1 MSIPVIAYRED
12 SGRVKIEN
20 GEIYWKA
27 EYTNLLKIPV
37 NRIRIIGEY
46 TTIHALHKNEWFVV
60 FVLDNEDMFQM
71 SMYAMGM
78 MDLLTEL
85 SQTFN
90 AEFSPLLGDEREYKS
105 NTVWPPQ
112 IAGQELYELKVK
124 ESRTFFERFR
134 ARLGFG
140 DPVELI
146 LTDKVKTVL

>member
-27 EYTNLLKIPV
+27 EYTNLLKIPI

-46 TTIHALHKNEWFVV
+46 TTIHALHKNEWFIV

-78 MDLLTEL
+78 TDVLNEL

-90 AEFSPLLGDEREYKS
+90 TEFSPLLEDEREYKS
-105 NTVWPPQ
+105 NVIWPVPV
-112 IAGQELYELKVK
+112 AGQELYELKVK
-124 ESRTFFERFR
+124 ESRTFFDRFR

-140 DPVELI
+140 NPVELI
-146 LTDKVKTVL
+146 LTDKVKTIL